1 MTRRFTFRRH
11 KPGPFTCGAKGAWHW
26 GGLPPYI
33 LGAVRHRGSLYRVA
47 CVTRKWLGGNPEL
60 SRLPLRR
67 EGFGLQPE
75 NVAKARRK
83 RNAHRTS
90 NNTAV
95 RPLLRETMRL
105 LRLRSILSA
114 HLPMAVLNAFV
125 RGPPACNTRQ
135 RRRRNRANC
144 RRRVKRP
151 PPSQAFLHCQASQA
165 RLDPVRRDLAHS
177 NNLISPK
184 IALSFWVTMVALL
197 ATSSAWPQQRTFD
210 IPNQDTSETP
220 LETIVVTAEKRSEA
234 LKDVPMSV
242 TVISG
247 GELTDAELTRFEDYI
262 GKVPGMTLIEM
273 SPVQNQLALRGITIG
288 SASINSSVATY
299 LDETPYTSEGPFA
312 NSGIAPN
319 LDTYDLQRLEV
330 LRGPQGTLY
339 GSLALGGL
347 LKYVTNAPDPTHFAA
362 SAQTGFSSVDHGGEG
377 YNLHAMVNLPLAD
390 DAALRVV
397 GYSSY
402 YPGDIDDPSRG
413 LTDINGSHVVGGRV
427 SLLYA
432 PTETFSVRFNV
443 LYQRIS
449 AGGNNYEDVYPG
461 TLAPIYGNLTQERL
475 ISQPSETENELYNT
489 TVNWDLGFGKLL
501 SSTSYAHTPF
511 SQKDDLSG
519 VYAPIVSSIF
529 GAPYGAAL
537 TASEPVETYTQEI
550 RISSNPNSRF
560 EWQAGG
566 LFTHEQSKENQQT
579 WLVDPATHQILYDFP
594 VELGTYHITPT
605 YREFAAFVNLDYH
618 FTPTFDVAFGGR
630 YSTNT
635 QSYRQTSEG
644 ALSGTTD
651 ISTSSSQ
658 SVFTYSGDARWN
670 WTSQTMLYGRIATG
684 FVPGG
689 PNDVLPGSTL
699 SESYGSS
706 KTTNYE
712 VGIKSGLFDHR
723 VSVDVSVFDINWYEL
738 QLEALVGTLY
748 GIVNGGTAR
757 SDGVEWNFGYFPIA
771 GLTLNFNGAYT
782 NARLTQDTPASVGG
796 HDGAL
801 LPDVPQWSDAVGVN
815 YERPILGDC
824 SGFIGTNWRYSGSRY
839 SDFTAIGP
847 RQHMPSYNIVDLR
860 TGVGAHKWTIIL
872 YVKNVGDKIAV
883 STVQADTS
891 AGGLGPQYAT
901 VFQPRTLGVD
911 LSMRF

>member
-1 MTRRFTFRRH
+1 MRPRRRGFIPGIVLRMTVFST
-11 KPGPFTCGAKGAWHW
+11 P
-26 GGLPPYI
+26 
-33 LGAVRHRGSLYRVA
+33 
-47 CVTRKWLGGNPEL
+47 
-60 SRLPLRR
+60 
-67 EGFGLQPE
+67 
-75 NVAKARRK
+75 
-83 RNAHRTS
+83 
-90 NNTAV
+90 
-95 RPLLRETMRL
+95 
-105 LRLRSILSA
+105 
-114 HLPMAVLNAFV
+114 VL
-125 RGPPACNTRQ
+125 GPPERDCRGCSDQYQ
-135 RRRRNRANC
+135 RPARAIKFISAGISLSC
-144 RRRVKRP
+144 R
-151 PPSQAFLHCQASQA
+151 LM
-165 RLDPVRRDLAHS
+165 L
-177 NNLISPK
+177 
-184 IALSFWVTMVALL
+184 VALL
-197 ATSSAWPQQRTFD
+197 TASSAWAQQRTSD
-210 IPNQDTSETP
+210 IPDEDAYDST
-220 LETIVVTAEKRSEA
+220 LETIIVTAEKRSEA

-242 TVISG
+242 TSMSG
-247 GELTDAELTRFEDYI
+247 SELTRTESTRFEDYI
-262 GKVPGMTLIEM
+262 GKVPGMTLIEV
-273 SPVQNQLALRGITIG
+273 SPAQNQLVLRGITIG
-288 SASINSSVATY
+288 SASINSSAATY

-312 NSGIAPN
+312 NSGISPN
-319 LDTYDLQRLEV
+319 LDTYDLQRVEV

-362 SAQTGFSSVDHGGEG
+362 SAQTGFSSVGHGGEG

-390 DAALRVV
+390 HAALRVV
-397 GYSSY
+397 GYDSY
-402 YPGDIDDPSRG
+402 YPGYIDDPSRG

-461 TLAPIYGNLTQERL
+461 TLAPIHGNLTQERL
-475 ISQPSETENELYNT
+475 VSQPSETENELYNT

-501 SSTSYAHTPF
+501 SSTSYARTPF
-511 SQKDDLSG
+511 SEKVDLSG

-529 GAPYGAAL
+529 GAPFGAAL

-550 RISSNPNSRF
+550 RLSSNPNSRF

-566 LFTHEQSKENQQT
+566 LFTHERSKEYEQI
-579 WLVDPATHQILYDFP
+579 WLIDPATHQILYNFP
-594 VELGTYHITPT
+594 VGLGTYHITPT
-605 YREFAAFVNLDYH
+605 YREFAGFVNLDYH
-618 FTPTFDVAFGGR
+618 FTPAFDVAFGGR
-630 YSTNT
+630 YSTNK

-644 ALSGTTD
+644 AFSGITD

-658 SVFTYSGDARWN
+658 GVFTYSGDVRWH
-670 WTSQTMLYGRIATG
+670 WTPQSMLYARIATG

-723 VSVDVSVFDINWYEL
+723 VSVDVSVFDINWNEI

-757 SDGVEWNFGYFPIA
+757 SDGVEWNFGYVPIT

-782 NARLTQDTPASVGG
+782 NARLTQATPASVGG

-801 LPDVPQWSDAVGVN
+801 LPDVPQWSGALSVN
-815 YERPILGDC
+815 YERPLFGDC
-824 SGFIGTNWRYSGSRY
+824 SGFMGTNWRYSGSRY

-847 RQHMPSYNIVDLR
+847 RQHIPSYNIVDLR
-860 TGVGAHKWTIIL
+860 AGVGIHKWALTL
-872 YVKNVGDKIAV
+872 YVKNVGDKIAI
-883 STVQADTS
+883 STVQANTS

-911 LSMRF
+911 LSMKF